1 MTIIKKSIIAFLVLL
16 TFLVATLGVNVG
28 TMVRAEG
35 EETLKFD
42 ESNVL
47 DDLEDSTINGEPF
60 NLDKYNFD
68 RTKQT
73 QVLSFIEYSYSFYED
88 KQANYGLYVYVYNP
102 KGLKFMEN
110 SVLNKIQF
118 SITSEKDVGYKKYN
132 LTYLNKSDKAGFEG
146 LFYKFKVEL
155 SEEERAEILLSLN
168 STSRVYN
175 VSGIEL
181 YVMGNDNAD
190 EYTVARSYS
199 YSGYGAGL
207 GFDNNGESTLKV
219 TTSEVETLQ
228 LDVRPTSYRPE
239 GSNGKNE
246 YTQDSLHSVYFAIPK
261 DKVEK
266 YGRMTKVHAEWLDA
280 VLAPAL
286 VTGNQEA
293 YGAINA
299 KLGVDIGINN
309 TSDLDYMYL
318 GAVDKTVIPG
328 SGVTSM
334 HVYKCGYAYNRV
346 SAWSAGMLGSVDITK
361 YGHDI
366 TTLYN
371 LIYSGSEEN
380 SADNFELTAGAMI
393 EHLKTLT
400 ARFGGELV
408 NDKYSRVLF
417 SEVDSEFTEVE
428 ISAKETFDLRNETI
442 SKSFWDKLFGRDG
455 EVTSSNFNGIKAI
468 YDVKDSDFSGSEE
481 EICKRLYIDQKDY
494 AEFKAYY
501 DENKSDSVVYLF
513 RYQVSDYVAQEA
525 TLMAP
530 TSFLGIEA
538 WDEVDTN
545 AYFFTET
552 VNLDFDVIDV
562 TLEANGVETVLA
574 CVSSP
579 IDNIPGS
586 TPPIETTPDFIREN
600 WTWLLLAGVVVVA
613 CIGVIIVVKLCGG
626 DK

>member
-1 MTIIKKSIIAFLVLL
+1 MTIIKKSIIAILVLL
-16 TFLVATLGVNVG
+16 TFLVATLGASVG
-28 TMVRAEG
+28 TMARADG

-47 DDLEDSTINGEPF
+47 DDLTGSTINGAPF
-60 NLDKYNFD
+60 SLLNYNFD
-68 RTKQT
+68 RKKET

-88 KQANYGLYVYVYNP
+88 KQSNYGLYVYVYNP
-102 KGLKFMEN
+102 KGIKFFEW
-110 SVLNKIQF
+110 SSLNKIQF
-118 SITSEKDVGYKKYN
+118 SITSERDIGYKKYH
-132 LTYLNKSDKAGFEG
+132 LTYLNKSDKAGYEG
-146 LFYKFKVEL
+146 LFYKFKVDL

-181 YVMGNDNAD
+181 YVMGNDNAK

-207 GFDNNGESTLKV
+207 GFDDDGESTLKV

-293 YGAINA
+293 YDTILPFLGKNIKECDIDYGYVGAHEKI
-299 KLGVDIGINN
+299 
-309 TSDLDYMYL
+309 SDMSARGYYD
-318 GAVDKTVIPG
+318 
-328 SGVTSM
+328 S
-334 HVYKCGYAYNRV
+334 CGFTYY
-346 SAWSAGMLGSVDITK
+346 SSLAGMVLKNESLG
-361 YGHDI
+361 YDI

-371 LIYSGSEEN
+371 LIYSGPEEN
-380 SADNFELTAGAMI
+380 SADSFELTSGAMI

-428 ISAKETFDLRNETI
+428 ISASETRDLRNETI
-442 SKSFWDKLFGRDG
+442 SKSFWDKLFGREG
-455 EVTSSNFNGIKAI
+455 EVTSNNFNGIKCI

-481 EICKRLYIDQKDY
+481 EICNRLYIDQKDY
-494 AEFKAYY
+494 IEFKAYY
-501 DENKSDSVVYLF
+501 DEHQKDNVVYLF

-525 TLMAP
+525 TLHK
-530 TSFLGIEA
+530 
-538 WDEVDTN
+538 EVLDSALLDISKEIDTN
-545 AYFFTET
+545 AYFFIET

-579 IDNIPGS
+579 IDNIPGP